1 MNAYNYVAVD
11 AASRRVRGRELA
23 PAADALAREL
33 EKRGLLVLEVREA
46 GGDAGAGGALPRRR
60 AVVEATRAIAALL
73 GAGIPLTRALRVAAQ
88 VGGGALAAV
97 LDDVRA
103 QVERGDTLAEALGR
117 HPRLFSPLYVGV
129 VRAGERAGDLGGA
142 FTRLADHLEKAEEL
156 RSRLVSA
163 SIYPLLLAVAGGTA
177 VLVLLLF
184 VLPRFAEL
192 LEGSG
197 AALPASTALLL
208 TVSTTIS
215 GSWPWLLGAG
225 VAGVL
230 GLVAASR
237 TERGRTA
244 GARLLL
250 LLPMV
255 GALRRAVLAARFA
268 RLLGVLVAGG
278 TPLLHALEGVSES
291 LADPLA
297 RDAATR
303 IRAQVRE
310 GTSLREAVAAATVF
324 PPLLAQLVAVGEESG
339 QLGAFLVQAAEMF
352 EGGAE
357 RSLRRLVALAEPAM
371 IIIFGGIV
379 GFVALA
385 LLQAIYG
392 VNADAFR

>member
-1 MNAYNYVAVD
+1 MNAYTYLAVD
-11 AASRRVRGRELA
+11 ASSRRVRGREHA
-23 PAADALAREL
+23 PAADVLTREL
-33 EKRGLLVLEVREA
+33 EKRGLLVLEIREA
-46 GGDAGAGGALPRRR
+46 GSASAAGGALPRRR

-88 VGGGALAAV
+88 VGGGALAPV

-103 QVERGDTLAEALGR
+103 HVERGGTLAEALGR

-129 VRAGERAGDLGGA
+129 VRAGDRAGELGGA
-142 FTRLADHLEKAEEL
+142 FARLADHLEKAEEL

-163 SIYPLLLAVAGGTA
+163 SIYPLLLAGAGGTA

-197 AALPASTALLL
+197 AALPASTAFLLG
-208 TVSTTIS
+208 VSTTIS
-215 GSWPWLLGAG
+215 GSWPWLLGAL
-225 VAGVL
+225 AAAVL
-230 GLVAASR
+230 GLAAASR

-250 LLPMV
+250 LIPGV
-255 GALRRAVLAARFA
+255 GGLRRAVLAARFA

-278 TPLLHALEGVSES
+278 TPLLPALDGVSES

-297 RDAATR
+297 RDAALR

-310 GTSLREAVAAATVF
+310 GTSLREAVAAASVF

-371 IIIFGGIV
+371 IIVFGGIV

>member
-1 MNAYNYVAVD
+1 MNAYTYVAVD
-11 AASRRVRGRELA
+11 ASSRRVRGREHA
-23 PAADALAREL
+23 PGADALTREL

-46 GGDAGAGGALPRRR
+46 GSESGAGGPLPRRR

-88 VGGGALAAV
+88 VGGGALSPV

-103 QVERGDTLAEALGR
+103 RVERGDTLAEALGR

-197 AALPASTALLL
+197 AALPASTAMLLA
-208 TVSTTIS
+208 VSTTIS
-215 GSWPWLLGAG
+215 GSWPWLLGG
-225 VAGVL
+225 LVALVL

-244 GARLLL
+244 GAHLLL
-250 LLPMV
+250 LVPGI

-371 IIIFGGIV
+371 IILFGGIV